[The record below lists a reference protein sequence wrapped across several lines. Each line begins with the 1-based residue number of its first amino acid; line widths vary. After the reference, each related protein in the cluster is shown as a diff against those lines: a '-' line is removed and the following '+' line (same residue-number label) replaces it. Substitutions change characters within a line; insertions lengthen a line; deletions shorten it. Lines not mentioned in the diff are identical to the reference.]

1 MNNYEERAENILE
14 KVNKLMKCET
24 AYEIDSGNF
33 EELESNSLCKS
44 VMRALKDWVEK
55 SDVEKL
61 RILDS
66 L

>member
-1 MNNYEERAENILE
+1 MNNYEERVENILE

-24 AYEIDSGNF
+24 VNEIDIGNF
-33 EELESNSLCKS
+33 EEFENNSLCKS
-44 VMRALKDWVEK
+44 VMSALKDWVEI
-55 SDVEKL
+55 SDVEKQ

>member
-1 MNNYEERAENILE
+1 MNNYEERVENILE

-24 AYEIDSGNF
+24 VNEIDIGNF
-33 EELESNSLCKS
+33 EEFESNSLCES
-44 VMRALKDWVEK
+44 VMSALKDWVEI
-55 SDVEKL
+55 SDVEKQ